1 MINQLAHEV
10 SKPYQLTFI
19 YRSQYLHAIVEGIE
33 DSVEIS
39 DAYWTEIARE
49 CKRGKLKKVLVEER
63 IEGNVS
69 LAEAFDVGEKNSKK
83 DFGHAVVAFVD
94 IYEDHDGINE
104 FASRVSNNRGRL
116 IRCHESIAQAEK
128 WLLSQDN

>member
-1 MINQLAHEV
+1 MNDQLAQI

-19 YRSQYLHAIVEGIE
+19 YRPKYLHAIVEGTE
-33 DSVEIS
+33 DSFEIS
-39 DAYWTEIARE
+39 NAYWTEIVHE
-49 CKRGKLKKVLVEER
+49 CKRRKLKKVLVEER
-63 IEGNVS
+63 IEENVS
-69 LAEAFDVGEKNSKK
+69 LAEAFDVGEMNSKR

-104 FASRVSNNRGRL
+104 FAARVSNNRGQL